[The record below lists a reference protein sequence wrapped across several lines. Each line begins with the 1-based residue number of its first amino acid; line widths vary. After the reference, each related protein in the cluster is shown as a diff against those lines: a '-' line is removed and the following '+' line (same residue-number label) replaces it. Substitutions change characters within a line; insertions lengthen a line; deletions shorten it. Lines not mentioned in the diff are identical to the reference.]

1 MRPRNQLTGHELRQT
16 LRHVL
21 LSVCQRQCTWQA
33 QRNTVMHRTL
43 QPYLLCTYHCPL
55 PPMQELGE
63 QVHRKVSNT
72 VLSTLFPGSP
82 LGTTWMRPRNQ
93 LTGYELQQ
101 TLGHV
106 LLPVCQRQRTWQA
119 QRNTIMHRTLQPYL
133 PCTYHCLT
141 FGRTPLNLLLTLVT
155 NSISL
160 VGKGTEV

>member
-1 MRPRNQLTGHELRQT
+1 MSFS
-16 LRHVL
+16 
-21 LSVCQRQCTWQA
+21 LSVNVSAHGKRKET
-33 QRNTVMHRTL
+33 
-43 QPYLLCTYHCPL
+43 LLCTEHYNPTSYVL
-55 PPMQELGE
+55 T
-63 QVHRKVSNT
+63 T
-72 VLSTLFPGSP
+72 VRCRLCRSSVNKSIARFPIQYLAHFSRAPP